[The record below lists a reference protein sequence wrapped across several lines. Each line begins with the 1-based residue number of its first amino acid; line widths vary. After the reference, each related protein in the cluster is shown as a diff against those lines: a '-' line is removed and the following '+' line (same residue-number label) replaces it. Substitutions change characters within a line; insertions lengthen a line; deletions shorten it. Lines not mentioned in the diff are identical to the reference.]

1 MTVTVDV
8 GSHYIWMARYFK
20 SYEPRHLLFS
30 NGMQTLGVALPWAI
44 SAALVRPKTKV
55 ISVSLLS
62 TRIGN
67 SSSFEIANCPYYLE
81 RWSLQY
87 GGIPGRN
94 EVRSFIWG

>member
-1 MTVTVDV
+1 MFDRRPEEGKVHPLDLIEVLQEQTDDDMTVTVDV

-55 ISVSLLS
+55 ISVS
-62 TRIGN
+62 GD
-67 SSSFEIANCPYYLE
+67 
-81 RWSLQY
+81 
-87 GGIPGRN
+87 GG
-94 EVRSFIWG
+94 FLF

>member
-1 MTVTVDV
+1 
-8 GSHYIWMARYFK
+8 
-20 SYEPRHLLFS
+20 
-30 NGMQTLGVALPWAI
+30 MQTLGVALPWAI

-55 ISVSLLS
+55 ISVSEDGGFLFSS

-81 RWSLQY
+81 RWPLQY

-94 EVRSFIWG
+94 EVMDVHLGLTLVL